1 MMNES
6 GKTKSSKEEWS
17 TTEHALAYLSK
28 ADNIPHQSEGEAVL
42 LDDVPTDAKRSN
54 QCCLEKFRSLI
65 TRKSHYPKCH
75 FLLILRMNQSSFV

>member
-17 TTEHALAYLSK
+17 TKEHALAYLSK

-42 LDDVPTDAKRSN
+42 LDVVPTGAKRSSH
-54 QCCLEKFRSLI
+54 CCLEKFQISI
-65 TRKSHYPKCH
+65 ARKSHSP
-75 FLLILRMNQSSFV
+75 